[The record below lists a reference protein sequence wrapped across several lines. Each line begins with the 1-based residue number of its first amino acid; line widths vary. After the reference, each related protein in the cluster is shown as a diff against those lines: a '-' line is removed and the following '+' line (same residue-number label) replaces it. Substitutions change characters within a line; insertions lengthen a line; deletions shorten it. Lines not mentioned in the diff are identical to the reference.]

1 MCVCVQCL
9 QMSKVLL
16 RRAEQELLHEVN
28 EAECECLLERWQTKE
43 CWDAVMAFVTENMCK
58 KGQRDE

>member
-1 MCVCVQCL
+1 L

-43 CWDAVMAFVTENMCK
+43 CWDAVMAFVTQNMCK
-58 KGQRDE
+58 KGQQDK